1 MYELHRARHLQATD
15 KRDHVFAMLG
25 HYPVRTGNAELTALQ
40 ADYKKTTVQVYV
52 DVAARALTGDS
63 SLITLAAIQHPNL
76 PIRHRSAKSGI

>member
-1 MYELHRARHLQATD
+1 
-15 KRDHVFAMLG
+15 MLG